1 MFLSGVAGDDQR
13 LGLHDVPAGLLQGEQ
28 ELLGMPCAVQYWLVL
43 HDPSADV
50 PGWLFLL
57 Y

>member
-1 MFLSGVAGDDQR
+1 MFPSGVAGDDQR
-13 LGLHDVPAGLLQGEQ
+13 LGQHDVPAGLLQGEQ